1 MSDILLYIE
10 NTGLKGAAIILILTI
25 TFKIYKMKISSESE
39 SDCCEG
45 FKLKLVTKNDGGAE
59 I

>member
-25 TFKIYKMKISSESE
+25 TYKIYKMKIVSESQ

-45 FKLKLVTKNDGGAE
+45 IKLKLVTKNDGEEG
-59 I
+59 

>member
-1 MSDILLYIE
+1 MSDILLYVE

-25 TFKIYKMKISSESE
+25 TYKIYKMKIVSESQ

-45 FKLKLVTKNDGGAE
+45 FKLKLVTKNNGEEG
-59 I
+59 

>member
-1 MSDILLYIE
+1 
-10 NTGLKGAAIILILTI
+10 
-25 TFKIYKMKISSESE
+25 MKISSESE

>member
-1 MSDILLYIE
+1 MSDILLYVE

-25 TFKIYKMKISSESE
+25 TYKIYKMKILSETQ

-45 FKLKLVTKNDGGAE
+45 FKLKLVTKNEGSGE

>member
-1 MSDILLYIE
+1 MSDILLYVE

-25 TFKIYKMKISSESE
+25 TYKIYKMKIVSESQ

-45 FKLKLVTKNDGGAE
+45 FKLKLVTKNEGSGE
-59 I
+59 S

>member
-10 NTGLKGAAIILILTI
+10 KTGLQGAAIILLLTI
-25 TFKIYKMKISSESE
+25 TYKIYKMKISSESK

-45 FKLKLVTKNDGGAE
+45 FHMKLVTKNEGGEA
-59 I
+59 